1 MLKQWQGGSQ
11 KVFGKTVAVI
21 GLKSAGCNM
30 KIELLSSATAATR
43 KQEGARSQMGFTLAE
58 VVVAMAITVMALAGI
73 ILGYIMAARQAEW
86 SAYSLAAQSLATQRL
101 EQTRAAKWD
110 PRASPA
116 VDEVV
121 LTNFP
126 TVPTN
131 ILDMPVS
138 GTNVAYATN
147 FTLITNV
154 ASGGYPLKMIRVDCV
169 WSFRQ
174 RMYSN
179 TMATYRAPDQ

>member
-1 MLKQWQGGSQ
+1 MVIDHPHVGS
-11 KVFGKTVAVI
+11 AAR
-21 GLKSAGCNM
+21 AGC
-30 KIELLSSATAATR
+30 L
-43 KQEGARSQMGFTLAE
+43 
-58 VVVAMAITVMALAGI
+58 VALDQVCITGPTQLPT
-73 ILGYIMAARQAEW
+73 
-86 SAYSLAAQSLATQRL
+86 LAAQSLATQRL

-147 FTLITNV
+147 FTMITNV
-154 ASGGYPLKMIRVDCV
+154 SSGGYPLKMIRVDCV

-174 RMYSN
+174 RMFSN
-179 TMATYRAPDQ
+179 TVATYRAPDQ

>member
-1 MLKQWQGGSQ
+1 MKFDTFGPSGENALRQGTPRSQ
-11 KVFGKTVAVI
+11 KA
-21 GLKSAGCNM
+21 
-30 KIELLSSATAATR
+30 
-43 KQEGARSQMGFTLAE
+43 FTLVEVMIAMSI
-58 VVVAMAITVMALAGI
+58 VVVSLAGVI
-73 ILGYIMAARQAEW
+73 TGYIVATRQAEW

-110 PRASPA
+110 PRAA
-116 VDEVV
+116 AIAGVTNDELVAA
-121 LTNFP
+121 NFP

-147 FTLITNV
+147 FTTITDV
-154 ASGGYPLKMIRVDCV
+154 SSGGYPLRMIRVDCV

-174 RMYSN
+174 RLFTN
-179 TMATYRAPDQ
+179 TIAAYRAPDQ